1 MRALLE
7 RRERRAQPFRLGV
20 VRRDPPLEARA
31 AGARDP
37 EVISG
42 LGLVVAVAAEHAA
55 GAVCQDESPE
65 LGIDAHRRRACR
77 YNCRAGNEVKRN
89 VYQEDAVMP
98 TPDTLVIARADN
110 GVVTLTLNRPERKNA
125 MNATMFN
132 ELLDAFREIDAAPDD
147 RVLVITGAGDAFC
160 SGADLSDRGK
170 DTRHALQ
177 RLHWVADIALALHRI
192 PKPVI
197 AKVNGVAVGA
207 GMNLA
212 LGCDLIVASEHARF
226 SEIFARR
233 GLTID
238 FGGSWLLPRLVG
250 MHRAKE
256 LALLADIISAKEA
269 AEMGMVN
276 RVVPADQ
283 LDAFVADWANRLAAG
298 PPLALGMTKRL
309 LSNSFSMTMDE
320 ALEAEG
326 MAQSVNF
333 GTEDTAEAIRA
344 FLEKREPKFKG
355 R

>member
-1 MRALLE
+1 
-7 RRERRAQPFRLGV
+7 
-20 VRRDPPLEARA
+20 
-31 AGARDP
+31 
-37 EVISG
+37 
-42 LGLVVAVAAEHAA
+42 
-55 GAVCQDESPE
+55 
-65 LGIDAHRRRACR
+65 
-77 YNCRAGNEVKRN
+77 
-89 VYQEDAVMP
+89 MP
-98 TPDTLVIARADN
+98 TMETLVLERADN

-125 MNATMFN
+125 MNAAMFN
-132 ELLDAFREIDAAPDD
+132 ELLGVFREVDASTTD

-160 SGADLSDRGK
+160 SGADLSDLGSDK
-170 DTRHALQ
+170 RHAMQ

-212 LGCDLIVASEHARF
+212 LGCDLIVASEQARF

-256 LALLADIISAKEA
+256 LALFADIISAKEA
-269 AEMGMVN
+269 AEMGLVN
-276 RVVPADQ
+276 RV
-283 LDAFVADWANRLAAG
+283 
-298 PPLALGMTKRL
+298 PPIALGMTKRL
-309 LSNSFSMTMDE
+309 LSSSFSMTMDE

-326 MAQSVNF
+326 MAQSVNS

-344 FLEKREPKFKG
+344 FLEKRDPKFKG